1 MTRHE
6 VRMWAGQAEPGGPLC
21 VRGTRAPAP
30 PNGIRP
36 RLLRLDAI
44 LAASV
49 FALAGLSLSCSGGG
63 SDTGGSGADA
73 GGASNSRP
81 QAQDTRG
88 QVPPP
93 PPGSG
98 SGATGMNWT
107 APAGWVEQQPT
118 SSMRK
123 AQFQVPGSG
132 GAAELVVFY
141 FGPNQG
147 GDAMSNATRW
157 AGQFQTP
164 EGAPAV
170 DQMKTEQREFGGM
183 KTLLTEVEG
192 VYRNTMVSPEAFPNY
207 KLLGAVVEGPDA
219 NWFFKLT
226 GPAATIEE
234 NRDAFLTFLG
244 SLRPGS

>member
-1 MTRHE
+1 MDRRNDCTGPASPNSTGDRSAAVSRARTR
-6 VRMWAGQAEPGGPLC
+6 R
-21 VRGTRAPAP
+21 RG
-30 PNGIRP
+30 
-36 RLLRLDAI
+36 
-44 LAASV
+44 AASWLLCGNAKLV
-49 FALAGLSLSCSGGG
+49 AGALALAGLTLACSGGG
-63 SDTGGSGADA
+63 SDTDGSAGDA

-93 PPGSG
+93 PAGSG

-147 GDAMSNATRW
+147 GDAMSNAERW

-183 KTLLTEVEG
+183 KTLFTEVEG

-226 GPAATIEE
+226 GPAATVEE
-234 NRDAFLTFLG
+234 NRDAFLAFLG